1 LQKSLSNSGIS
12 IETLDG
18 NLFSGLDI
26 KGINYQDKLKLDRFK
41 LKIDWSKLEDRV
53 LKIDDLRIKNLYIQ
67 EQFLETLLDKNGSQD
82 SSSSLILPIDI
93 ERVIIDRGEFS
104 LAKGRYQQG
113 EIGHFSLNFRD
124 LNLGLDLNSS
134 KVINGIWLRD
144 FNLSSRRLSYKDFG
158 LNLAKIKFNDLNISS
173 SLDNILY
180 TKSDIKIDGFRYLD
194 YKLNFANLE
203 SDNLDLRLDYN
214 GSSIIKNLY
223 FENFDLNVDSVIYE
237 KLRLNLAKVSF
248 DKAKI
253 KSLRDI
259 YLNRAGI
266 IVGGFGYL
274 DYSLEYSKLDID
286 KLKLNLD
293 GNFSILKLFTK
304 DSSLLVDRGEYRD
317 YIIDSAN
324 LNLNG
329 LEGNLEDYRGGISL
343 KLNSNI
349 IDGDYKRFY

>member
-1 LQKSLSNSGIS
+1 M
-12 IETLDG
+12 
-18 NLFSGLDI
+18 
-26 KGINYQDKLKLDRFK
+26 
-41 LKIDWSKLEDRV
+41 
-53 LKIDDLRIKNLYIQ
+53 
-67 EQFLETLLDKNGSQD
+67 
-82 SSSSLILPIDI
+82 
-93 ERVIIDRGEFS
+93 
-104 LAKGRYQQG
+104 
-113 EIGHFSLNFRD
+113 
-124 LNLGLDLNSS
+124 
-134 KVINGIWLRD
+134 
-144 FNLSSRRLSYKDFG
+144 
-158 LNLAKIKFNDLNISS
+158 
-173 SLDNILY
+173 
-180 TKSDIKIDGFRYLD
+180 
-194 YKLNFANLE
+194 
-203 SDNLDLRLDYN
+203 DLRLDYN
-214 GSSIIKNLY
+214 SSSIIKNLY

-237 KLRLNLAKVSF
+237 KLRLNLAKVSL

-317 YIIDSAN
+317 YVIDSAN
-324 LNLNG
+324 LNFSG

-349 IDGDYKRFY
+349 IDGDIRGSIKNSFIDLKGKY